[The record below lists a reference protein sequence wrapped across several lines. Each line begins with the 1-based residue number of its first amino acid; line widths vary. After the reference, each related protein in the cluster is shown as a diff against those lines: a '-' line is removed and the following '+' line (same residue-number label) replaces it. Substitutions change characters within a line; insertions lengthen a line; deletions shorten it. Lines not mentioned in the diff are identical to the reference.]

1 MTLEAA
7 IAVTV
12 TIGILVAIIV
22 WGLSNWNPEKK
33 QEEDSE

>member
-22 WGLSNWNPEKK
+22 WGLSEWKEK
-33 QEEDSE
+33 D